1 MKLLERIK
9 RLEQAQAQPRDKA
22 IPIITLA
29 PGEPMPAGMTPIL
42 IIQPGYL
49 DLLL

>member
-1 MKLLERIK
+1 MKLLQRLEW
-9 RLEQAQAQPRDKA
+9 LEQAQAQPTDKA

-29 PGEPMPAGMTPIL
+29 PGEKIPAGMTPIL

-49 DLLL
+49 DLL